1 MLCRYELQQKSI
13 FHFFNI
19 NEIIGQ
25 GMKIQ
30 IFLGNIDLSTKMRK
44 SDRMIYIRS
53 IFVSVTNSMKWK
65 SCKMCNFFKTCRRCI
80 KSFLKM
86 SSWQHWF
93 LIQSWKY
100 INIKQKKTKF
110 ILFRSIQITC
120 FMQRFFLGNK
130 GSLFFYM
137 LC

>member
-1 MLCRYELQQKSI
+1 MCRYELQQKSI

-53 IFVSVTNSMKWK
+53 IFVSVTNSMKRIMLQNVQMYQK
-65 SCKMCNFFKTCRRCI
+65 LFKNVGKLATLI
-80 KSFLKM
+80 VNQKLKI
-86 SSWQHWF
+86 H
-93 LIQSWKY
+93 IH
-100 INIKQKKTKF
+100 
-110 ILFRSIQITC
+110 
-120 FMQRFFLGNK
+120 
-130 GSLFFYM
+130 
-137 LC
+137 